1 MTSQVEDDLQLQ
13 KEAELLAEEQRKKNE
28 NAMKDEAI
36 KALHEK
42 REKRQRGKQKKQ
54 DIMDEFEDDDEDD
67 DDEDEDDEGD
77 DVKKDGDTESL
88 WKEIL
93 DYIKAETDNSN
104 NNNKIIG
111 KDYSKIKKK
120 FEVLREGGSKKL
132 QIISDFDRTISRYFL
147 LDGKTKGESCH
158 GVLKNCELP
167 NFAEQ
172 ATKLSEKYYPMEIS
186 TELSL
191 KEKIKACEEWWGA
204 NHSLLI
210 NLGLTREKLKRAVD
224 LSVGEIILRDGYKKW
239 VDFLEEYNVPLLIF
253 SAGIADVIEGILQN
267 LEYKNT
273 NVKILSN
280 KMKFD
285 ENTNKL
291 IGFNENL
298 IHTFNKGL
306 VAFEDLE
313 KIIDMERKNIIL
325 VGDSEGDVKM
335 ADGIDA
341 NVVFKIGFL
350 NQNVEK
356 LLDKYLE
363 IYDIVLLNDPD
374 MKFVDMFTKK
384 VCML

>member
-1 MTSQVEDDLQLQ
+1 M
-13 KEAELLAEEQRKKNE
+13 N
-28 NAMKDEAI
+28 
-36 KALHEK
+36 
-42 REKRQRGKQKKQ
+42 G
-54 DIMDEFEDDDEDD
+54 
-67 DDEDEDDEGD
+67 
-77 DVKKDGDTESL
+77 
-88 WKEIL
+88 
-93 DYIKAETDNSN
+93 
-104 NNNKIIG
+104 
-111 KDYSKIKKK
+111 
-120 FEVLREGGSKKL
+120 
-132 QIISDFDRTISRYFL
+132 
-147 LDGKTKGESCH
+147 
-158 GVLKNCELP
+158 
-167 NFAEQ
+167 
-172 ATKLSEKYYPMEIS
+172 
-186 TELSL
+186 
-191 KEKIKACEEWWGA
+191 
-204 NHSLLI
+204 
-210 NLGLTREKLKRAVD
+210 